1 MTCYDLYSLRDPTCC
16 CACWENMRNGYGE
29 KQSYSGYILN
39 HQDYGADTFSP
50 VDWFKEL
57 KVKPGESSLS
67 GVYGKCRC
75 SRASCPTLTLM
86 AELQQAEWR
95 EHLGSGLGHPLAHWK
110 RMLIALDL
118 HSTNTYCRPIVF
130 RHHAESWE

>member
-39 HQDYGADTFSP
+39 PQDYGADTFSP
-50 VDWFKEL
+50 VDWFKEH

-95 EHLGSGLGHPLAHWK
+95 EHLGSGLGSSSGTLEENAHRSRLTFNK
-110 RMLIALDL
+110 YLLQA
-118 HSTNTYCRPIVF
+118 YCVQAPC
-130 RHHAESWE
+130 